1 MSPIGQRNA
10 NGEAY
15 FSQQA
20 GAEDNGNDPSL
31 CRLGQKS
38 NDGNNLTPGA
48 ADDNSNQQGS
58 ILEKALMVDLS
69 NLTWLTLILLLFL
82 TNRLTHSPIHLV

>member
-15 FSQQA
+15 FSQQP

-38 NDGNNLTPGA
+38 NDGNNIIIVQT
-48 ADDNSNQQGS
+48 GS
-58 ILEKALMVDLS
+58 LQKL
-69 NLTWLTLILLLFL
+69 
-82 TNRLTHSPIHLV
+82 